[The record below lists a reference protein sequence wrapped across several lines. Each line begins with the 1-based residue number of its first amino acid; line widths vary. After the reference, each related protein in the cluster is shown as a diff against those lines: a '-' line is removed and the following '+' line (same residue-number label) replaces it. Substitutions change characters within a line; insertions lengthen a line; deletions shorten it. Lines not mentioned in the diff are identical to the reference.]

1 MKRHLSRLVFALALF
16 GCLSFA
22 VGSAQQKP
30 AESASAPSQS
40 QSAQPNAQQPVSPDT
55 AASQELVEESKKAEH
70 SEEGKEHEEN
80 AEFKYSSMVQKLGRM
95 IGLDAHGM
103 YWVSLALNFIILALF
118 FWLLLKSK
126 IPQLFRDRT
135 AGIQKAMKE
144 AQAASADATA
154 RLNAIEARLAKMDA
168 EVAEIKAGAER
179 EGAAEEERIHAAA
192 DEDKQ
197 KVVAAAESEI
207 AAITRSARHELKNF
221 AASLAVDI
229 AAHKIKVDDATDQ
242 ALVRNFAGHLGK
254 DGQ

>member
-1 MKRHLSRLVFALALF
+1 
-16 GCLSFA
+16 
-22 VGSAQQKP
+22 
-30 AESASAPSQS
+30 
-40 QSAQPNAQQPVSPDT
+40 
-55 AASQELVEESKKAEH
+55 VEESKKAEH

-207 AAITRSARHELKNF
+207 AAITRSARHDLKTF